1 MTLSANI
8 SQYLYLLSSLMF
20 LVVGIFFYTR
30 TKHHGCIVIIIG
42 AILSAIA
49 DVSFSINEFLEANA
63 MFLLSIADLMSYI
76 GPIGLLLVS
85 LGIFL
90 LLNHYTRQQ

>member
-49 DVSFSINEFLEANA
+49 DVSFSINELLEENA

-76 GPIGLLLVS
+76 GPLGLLLVS

-90 LLNHYTRQQ
+90 LLNTYTRQ